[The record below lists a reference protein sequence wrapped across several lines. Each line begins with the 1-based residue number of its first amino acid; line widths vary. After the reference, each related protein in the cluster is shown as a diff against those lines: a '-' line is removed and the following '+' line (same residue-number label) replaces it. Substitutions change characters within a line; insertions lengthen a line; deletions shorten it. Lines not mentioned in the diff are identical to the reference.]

1 MNMKSR
7 KITLDRPQVAAKE
20 IQARKNFNRV
30 MQNYQVMARPF
41 YKSAWFFG
49 TAGVASVGLL
59 IGGTLA
65 LQDYNA
71 DNQANSLLT
80 NAPPELVVPVNRL
93 IALNTDRND
102 KTDELVQRTL
112 AVDFKRS
119 EIPNREQNDETITQ
133 SSNNQNNQELIVPVV
148 STVNEPV
155 VNMSNDREVYSSM
168 DIHPRISDKIGGPI
182 TRQELLD
189 GKGITTE
196 ADVNVIHFELHLV
209 DGLGGKVFEEESNQL
224 NQEMKAAVDRVMV
237 GESIY
242 FENIRG
248 KSRNGDVVRL
258 NPLRYV
264 LMN

>member
-1 MNMKSR
+1 M
-7 KITLDRPQVAAKE
+7 E
-20 IQARKNFNRV
+20 
-30 MQNYQVMARPF
+30 NYQVMARPF

-59 IGGTLA
+59 IGGTFA
-65 LQDYNA
+65 LQDYEPENLSDA
-71 DNQANSLLT
+71 QLT
-80 NAPPELVVPVNRL
+80 NSPPELIVPGNQL
-93 IALNTDRND
+93 LALNSDRN
-102 KTDELVQRTL
+102 KRRDEVVQRTL
-112 AVDFKRS
+112 AVEFQRNETS
-119 EIPNREQNDETITQ
+119 NREENAEIITPVSNDQIINT
-133 SSNNQNNQELIVPVV
+133 NNQPEIIPTGDNSQVTIGKEI
-148 STVNEPV
+148 
-155 VNMSNDREVYSSM
+155 NDRSGYGTL

-189 GKGITTE
+189 GKGIVTE
-196 ADVNVIHFELHLV
+196 ADVSVIHFELHLV

-224 NQEMKAAVDRVMV
+224 NEEMKAAVDRIMV

-248 KSRNGDVVRL
+248 KSGNGDVVRL